1 VQVAIELRDQRWSG
15 SSASI
20 CYRHRPTAV
29 MDFADIATILVTVTI
44 VVCFAGFVVLLWIFR
59 G

>member
-1 VQVAIELRDQRWSG
+1 
-15 SSASI
+15 
-20 CYRHRPTAV
+20 